1 MVLISIVSSFVFDD
15 EGRIHKSVDVLE
27 KTDELEQNNKKK
39 KERLNIYKENRNSY
53 NTFVVKYNKYNMK
66 F

>member
-15 EGRIHKSVDVLE
+15 EGRIHESVDVLE

-39 KERLNIYKENRNSY
+39 KERLNIYKEIRNSY
-53 NTFVVKYNKYNMK
+53 NTFVVKYNMK

>member
-1 MVLISIVSSFVFDD
+1 MGNLCTTVKAFLFVALISIVSSFVFDD

-39 KERLNIYKENRNSY
+39 
-53 NTFVVKYNKYNMK
+53 T
-66 F
+66 